1 MQRTTLNAT
10 PASSSGTA
18 GPNIFGNP
26 AAAYAAYDYTLPGES
41 GQRNGIRGDGIFTID
56 TGLGKRFTLFSFKDH
71 PHTLQ
76 FRAEA
81 FNVTNTVRF
90 DPYSVDAQVGD
101 PATFGKYTGTFGTPR
116 VMQFS
121 ARYEF

>member
-1 MQRTTLNAT
+1 M
-10 PASSSGTA
+10 A
-18 GPNIFGNP
+18 GE
-26 AAAYAAYDYTLPGES
+26 T
-41 GQRNGIRGDGIFTID
+41 GQRNGIRGDGYFGID
-56 TGLGKRFTLFSFKDH
+56 LGVGKRFRLFSIKDH

-90 DPYSVDAQVGD
+90 DVNSAGLSAANQ
-101 PATFGKYTGTFGTPR
+101 AKFGQYTQQLGRPR

-121 ARYEF
+121 LRYEF